1 MRRIGGA
8 DRLRGVERSRR
19 IVAPP
24 VGDTIGSVGALLHLQ
39 MKRPGI
45 SACRQPVGTSNT
57 SPRRTACRASSGVMS
72 VPEASAPVMS
82 APVTDG
88 ARPSSS
94 SAPGAASRTTHASC
108 LPIASGP
115 CITLARSSSGCTC
128 TESRSC
134 TSSSFTNTPP
144 GCSSALPN
152 QASPIGP
159 LGAASGASPRR
170 RSPPHTRPTRR
181 GASSLV
187 EVFGVSTPPSLGGS
201 QGKVMV

>member
-1 MRRIGGA
+1 
-8 DRLRGVERSRR
+8 
-19 IVAPP
+19 
-24 VGDTIGSVGALLHLQ
+24 

-45 SACRQPVGTSNT
+45 RAWRQPVGTSNT
-57 SPRRTACRASSGVMS
+57 SPRRAACRASSGVMS
-72 VPEASAPVMS
+72 APEASAFVMS
-82 APVTDG
+82 ELDTDG
-88 ARPSSS
+88 ERPRSN
-94 SAPGAASRTTHASC
+94 SAPAAASRTTHASC
-108 LPIASGP
+108 FPMALGP

-134 TSSSFTNTPP
+134 TSSNFTSTPP
-144 GCSSALPN
+144 GCSSASPN

-159 LGAASGASPRR
+159 LGAASGASARR

-201 QGKVMV
+201 QGKVIV